1 MSLAS
6 NIIQRLTL
14 NLSENTADPNATL
27 NNSLRLLSKWR
38 SVLIQNTFLKNE
50 GTKVLK
56 GPLAGLDFLE
66 SSAEGCHVAK
76 LLGCYEQPLHP
87 HMQKILLGQYTKII
101 NIGCAEGYY
110 AVGFARAVPN
120 LISLAFDIDN
130 SAQNACR
137 QLARKNNVSNRVE
150 IGGRFEPKD
159 FEKYADE
166 AALIFCDIEGGEQ
179 ELLDPRL
186 SPSLR
191 QLDIIV
197 ESHECLRPGITQTL
211 ISRFDTTHELELVED
226 SGLRQ
231 LEDLPDWFHKLS
243 HLDQLLATWEWRSG
257 PTPWLVMTAKNKVV
271 SRDPLAKFTKT
282 PTSAQ
287 VTAS

>member
-1 MSLAS
+1 MA
-6 NIIQRLTL
+6 QRI
-14 NLSENTADPNATL
+14 NSKHLSQE
-27 NNSLRLLSKWR
+27 RGYK
-38 SVLIQNTFLKNE
+38 
-50 GTKVLK
+50 GLK

-76 LLGCYEQPLHP
+76 LLGCYEQPLHA
-87 HMQKILLGQYTKII
+87 HLKRILLGQYTKVI

-110 AVGFARAVPN
+110 AVGFAKAVPN
-120 LISLAFDIDN
+120 LISLAFDIDD
-130 SAQNACR
+130 SAQNAR
-137 QLARKNNVSNRVE
+137 RHLARKNNVSNRVE

-257 PTPWLVMTAKNKVV
+257 PTPWLVMTAKNKLAL
-271 SRDPLAKFTKT
+271 RDPQAKFIKT

-287 VTAS
+287 LTKS